1 MNTSTMTIGK
11 KLTAGFAVLGLMMA
25 FIGGFSLLQF
35 GNMNRAAIGFTDSIL
50 PAVVRTSTLG
60 ETINTLRR
68 YELDVFL
75 VAADPQQRAHYR
87 DLSEQ
92 SLQEVAR
99 QVKAHDATIWAE
111 DVEERRTFDIVKQD
125 WDKYVALHQRVR
137 LMQDGGQLAEAQQ
150 LFMSEGVTLYT
161 NLAKS
166 VADLIR
172 INHGYSVNSR
182 AQVVEA
188 FDSAKLSIIIAL
200 LLGLGLAGV
209 LSTVLTRQ
217 IRDPLVMLARQAQRI
232 ASGDLGKSELQ
243 EWIRGSRFK
252 RDELG
257 QLGAAIDRM
266 QGALADL
273 VSEIA
278 GSVSQLSSAV
288 EEVSA
293 ISEQSA
299 TGMARQQSEVSQ
311 VATAMNEMQSTV
323 NEVARNTTDAMSA
336 AKDASRTSTKGNQ
349 VVRSAISSIEEV
361 SVKIEQAGAVVQQLE
376 QDSNNISMVLDVI
389 RGIAEQTNLLAL
401 NAAIEAA
408 RAGEQGR
415 GFAVVADE
423 VRSLAQRTQNSTAEI
438 SKMIEVLQE
447 RTAEAGS
454 AMQLSRQQMQESVGL
469 AREAGSSIDTIN
481 GAVTQ
486 ITDMNTLIA
495 TATEE
500 QNAVTEELNRS
511 IVNIHNA
518 ADENALGAQQTAQAC
533 VELSKLANTLHH
545 MTQRFTL

>member
-1 MNTSTMTIGK
+1 MNTSTMTIGQ

-150 LFMSEGVTLYT
+150 LFMSEGITLYT

-200 LLGLGLAGV
+200 LLGLGLAAV

-232 ASGDLGKSELQ
+232 ASGDLGKGELQ

-266 QGALADL
+266 QGSLADL

-336 AKDASRTSTKGNQ
+336 AKDASRTSTQGNQ

>member
-1 MNTSTMTIGK
+1 MNPSTMTIGK

-35 GNMNRAAIGFTDSIL
+35 GNMNRAATGFTDSIL

-60 ETINTLRR
+60 ETINALRR

-75 VAADPQQRAHYR
+75 VADDPQQRAHYR
-87 DLSEQ
+87 DASEQ
-92 SLQEVAR
+92 SLREADR
-99 QVKAHDATIWAE
+99 QVAAHDATIWAE
-111 DVEERRTFDIVKQD
+111 DVAERRAFDIVKAD
-125 WDKYVALHQRVR
+125 WSKYVALHQRIKQ
-137 LMQDGGQLAEAQQ
+137 MQDSGQMAEAQRI
-150 LFMSEGVTLYT
+150 FMAEGVNLYT
-161 NLAKS
+161 TLSKS
-166 VADLIR
+166 VADLIQ
-172 INHGYSVNSR
+172 INHGYAVNSR
-182 AQVVEA
+182 AQVVSA
-188 FDSAKLSIIIAL
+188 FDSAKLSIIVAL
-200 LLGLGLAGV
+200 LLGLGLVAV

-232 ASGDLGKSELQ
+232 ASGDLGKGELQ
-243 EWIRGSRFK
+243 EWIRNARFK

-257 QLGAAIDRM
+257 QLGTAIDRM
-266 QGALADL
+266 QGSLADL
-273 VSEIA
+273 VSEIS

-288 EEVSA
+288 EEMSA

-299 TGMARQQSEVSQ
+299 KGMASQQNEVSQ

-323 NEVARNTTDAMSA
+323 FEVARNTTDAMSA
-336 AKDASRTSTKGNQ
+336 AKAASHTSSEGHR
-349 VVRSAISSIEEV
+349 VVGRAIGSIEQV
-361 SVKIEQAGAVVQQLE
+361 SQQIEQAGGVVQQLE
-376 QDSNNISMVLDVI
+376 QDSANISMVLDVI

-438 SKMIEVLQE
+438 SKMIEVLQG
-447 RTAEAGS
+447 RTTEAGS
-454 AMQLSRQQMQESVGL
+454 AMQLSRQQMQSSVEL
-469 AREAGSSIDTIN
+469 AREAGNSIDSIN

-486 ITDMNTLIA
+486 ISDMNTLIA

-500 QNAVTEELNRS
+500 QNAVTEELNRN

-533 VELSKLANTLHH
+533 VELSKLATSLHH

>member
-87 DLSEQ
+87 ALSEQ

-125 WDKYVALHQRVR
+125 WDKYVALNQRVR

-172 INHGYSVNSR
+172 INHGYSVGSR

-200 LLGLGLAGV
+200 LLGLGLAAV

-232 ASGDLGKSELQ
+232 ASGDLGKGELQ

-266 QGALADL
+266 QGSLADL

-336 AKDASRTSTKGNQ
+336 AKDASRTSTQGNQ

>member
-182 AQVVEA
+182 CP
-188 FDSAKLSIIIAL
+188 S
-200 LLGLGLAGV
+200 GGGV
-209 LSTVLTRQ
+209 
-217 IRDPLVMLARQAQRI
+217 
-232 ASGDLGKSELQ
+232 
-243 EWIRGSRFK
+243 
-252 RDELG
+252 
-257 QLGAAIDRM
+257 
-266 QGALADL
+266 
-273 VSEIA
+273 
-278 GSVSQLSSAV
+278 
-288 EEVSA
+288 
-293 ISEQSA
+293 
-299 TGMARQQSEVSQ
+299 
-311 VATAMNEMQSTV
+311 
-323 NEVARNTTDAMSA
+323 
-336 AKDASRTSTKGNQ
+336 
-349 VVRSAISSIEEV
+349 
-361 SVKIEQAGAVVQQLE
+361 
-376 QDSNNISMVLDVI
+376 
-389 RGIAEQTNLLAL
+389 
-401 NAAIEAA
+401 
-408 RAGEQGR
+408 
-415 GFAVVADE
+415 
-423 VRSLAQRTQNSTAEI
+423 
-438 SKMIEVLQE
+438 
-447 RTAEAGS
+447 
-454 AMQLSRQQMQESVGL
+454 
-469 AREAGSSIDTIN
+469 
-481 GAVTQ
+481 
-486 ITDMNTLIA
+486 
-495 TATEE
+495 
-500 QNAVTEELNRS
+500 
-511 IVNIHNA
+511 
-518 ADENALGAQQTAQAC
+518 
-533 VELSKLANTLHH
+533 
-545 MTQRFTL
+545 

>member
-1 MNTSTMTIGK
+1 MNTMTIGK

-25 FIGGFSLLQF
+25 FIGGFSLLEF
-35 GNMNRAAIGFTDSIL
+35 SKMNRAAIGFTDSIL
-50 PAVVRTSTLG
+50 PAVVRTSALG
-60 ETINTLRR
+60 ETINALRR

-75 VAADPQQRAHYR
+75 VADDPQQKAHYR
-87 DLSEQ
+87 DASEQ
-92 SLQEVAR
+92 SLREVGQQIA
-99 QVKAHDATIWAE
+99 AHDASIWAT
-111 DVEERRTFDIVKQD
+111 DVEERRSFDIVKAG
-125 WDKYVALHQRVR
+125 WDKYVALHQRIR
-137 LMQDGGQLAEAQQ
+137 QMQDSGQMAEAQR
-150 LFMSEGVTLYT
+150 LFMSEGINLYT
-161 NLAKS
+161 TLSKS

-182 AQVVEA
+182 AEVVEA
-188 FDSAKLSIIIAL
+188 YDDAKLSVVITL
-200 LLGLGLAGV
+200 LLGLGLVAV

-232 ASGDLGKSELQ
+232 AGGELGRGELQ
-243 EWIRGSRFK
+243 EWIRNDRFK

-257 QLGAAIDRM
+257 QLGSAIDRM
-266 QGALADL
+266 QGSLAEL
-273 VSEIA
+273 VSEIS

-299 TGMARQQSEVSQ
+299 KGMASQQGEVSQ

-323 NEVARNTTDAMSA
+323 LEVARNTTDAMSA
-336 AKDASRTSTKGNQ
+336 AKAASHTSGEGHK
-349 VVRSAISSIEEV
+349 VVGRAIGSIELV
-361 SVKIEQAGAVVQQLE
+361 SQQIEQAGGVVQQLE
-376 QDSNNISMVLDVI
+376 QDSANISMVLDVI

-438 SKMIEVLQE
+438 SKMIEVLQG

-454 AMQLSRQQMQESVGL
+454 AMQLSRQQMQSSVDL
-469 AREAGSSIDTIN
+469 AREAGNSIDSIN

-486 ITDMNTLIA
+486 ISDMNTLIA

-533 VELSKLANTLHH
+533 VELSKLATSLHH